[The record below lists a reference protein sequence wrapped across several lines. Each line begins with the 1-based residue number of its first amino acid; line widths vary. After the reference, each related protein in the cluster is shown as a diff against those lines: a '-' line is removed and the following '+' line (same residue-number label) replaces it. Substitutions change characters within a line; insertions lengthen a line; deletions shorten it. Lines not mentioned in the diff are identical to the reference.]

1 MTNQLKQMTDFK
13 IIISKG
19 GGGGGG
25 GLREKERVE
34 RERFLETTGK
44 RGDAETQPSKE
55 GRMVEAIEIILILTV
70 SSRVCL

>member
-1 MTNQLKQMTDFK
+1 MIDFK
-13 IIISKG
+13 IIISK
-19 GGGGGG
+19 GGGGG